1 GAGVSDA
8 GLTTRPQMACD
19 TADPADSWHPAD
31 GGVLFSAVPGRGVVR
46 TRCACRS
53 RPGALTGRGPLLD
66 ATHGGGAEAAGR
78 CNWCHAVVRP
88 SPPAP
93 FPASTTGRP
102 WPGRRQGTARRT
114 PAASLGRGRISC
126 VPLAL
131 LGEDQLVVAGVAQ
144 AVHAV
149 AVADQDLAL
158 PAQQLV
164 AAEGLHL
171 DRGRGGGRGAA

>member
-1 GAGVSDA
+1 MRMPVPARSADRPRPAAGCNARRRCGSGWTMQLVPCGGTPIAAGV
-8 GLTTRPQMACD
+8 L
-19 TADPADSWHPAD
+19 
-31 GGVLFSAVPGRGVVR
+31 
-46 TRCACRS
+46 
-53 RPGALTGRGPLLD
+53 
-66 ATHGGGAEAAGR
+66 
-78 CNWCHAVVRP
+78 
-88 SPPAP
+88 
-93 FPASTTGRP
+93 PASTTGRP

-114 PAASLGRGRISC
+114 PAASLSRGRISC
-126 VPLAL
+126 IPLAL

-171 DRGRGGGRGAA
+171 DRGRGGGRGAACGR